1 MGVGVETVGTTVG
14 VPVGVGVAV
23 GVGVN
28 VGLGVRVGVA
38 VAVGVGVDVG
48 VAVGVRVPRTLWPA
62 LEGVRPPAR
71 ISTNPTTRASAPT
84 LRAFEPEASGRW
96 PDPFASAM
104 YGPILSARYGAQEM
118 RSAVQSYEPLP

>member
-1 MGVGVETVGTTVG
+1 MGTGVD

-23 GVGVN
+23 GVGVK
-28 VGLGVRVGVA
+28 VGLGVQVGVA

-48 VAVGVRVPRTLWPA
+48 VGVGVRVPRTLWPT

-71 ISTNPTTRASAPT
+71 ITTNPTTRASAPT
-84 LRAFEPEASGRW
+84 LRAFEPAASARW
-96 PDPFASAM
+96 PDPFASAI
-104 YGPILSARYGAQEM
+104 YRPKLSANYGAQEM